1 MFDIADPI
9 VGLLGLPNLGVEATL
24 DMSAQTDMS
33 ASAIAVGVAS
43 VAMSA
48 DGSLAFNAVRI
59 TEAVAMSS
67 AESSLTAT
75 GIYVGLGVVAM
86 TAETSLSP
94 VGGIVYG
101 GASDMSAETALSA
114 TATYVV
120 IASTVSMSGE
130 SNMPA
135 ITPEPIYRLILPT
148 VEYAYST
155 NILLARYP
163 IANGVSL
170 VIDDGVG
177 ELREFVD
184 QNTTLTADYYF
195 GGGRNYQLTPT
206 QYTAVD
212 NAGFGYLVEVA

>member
-9 VGLLGLPNLGVEATL
+9 VGLLGLPNLGVDAAL
-24 DMSAQTDMS
+24 DMSAQSDMS

-75 GIYVGLGVVAM
+75 AIYVGLGVVAM
-86 TAETSLSP
+86 TAETNLSP

-101 GASDMSAETALSA
+101 GESDMTAETALSA
-114 TATYVV
+114 DATYVV
-120 IASTVSMSGE
+120 IASTVSMSAQ
-130 SNMPA
+130 SDMPDV
-135 ITPEPIYRLILPT
+135 TPEPIYRLKLPS
-148 VEYAYST
+148 VEYAYT
-155 NILLARYP
+155 DNILLARYP

-170 VIDDGVG
+170 VIDNGVG

-206 QYTAVD
+206 QYTAVTD
-212 NAGFGYLVEVA
+212 AGFGDLVEVA

>member
-9 VGLLGLPNLGVEATL
+9 VGLLGLPNLGVDAAL
-24 DMSAQTDMS
+24 DMSAQTDAS

-67 AESSLTAT
+67 AQSSLTAT

-86 TAETSLSP
+86 TASTSLSP

-101 GASDMSAETALSA
+101 GASDMTAATDLLA

-120 IASTVSMSGE
+120 IASTVSMSAQ
-130 SNMPA
+130 SAMPA
-135 ITPEPIYRLILPT
+135 ITPEPIYRLVLPT

-155 NILLARYP
+155 NILLVRYP

-170 VIDDGVG
+170 VIDGGVG

-195 GGGRNYQLTPT
+195 GGGRRHQLDPV
-206 QYTAVD
+206 QYSAVTD
-212 NAGFGYLVEVA
+212 AGFGDLVEVA

>member
-9 VGLLGLPNLGVEATL
+9 VGLLGLPNLGVDATL
-24 DMSAQTDMS
+24 DMSAQSELS
-33 ASAIAVGVAS
+33 ASGTGVLRS
-43 VAMSA
+43 TVAMSA

-59 TEAVAMSS
+59 TEAVALSS
-67 AESSLTAT
+67 AQSELTAT
-75 GIYVGLGVVAM
+75 GIYVGLGAAAM
-86 TAETSLSP
+86 SAESNFSP
-94 VGGIVYG
+94 VGGVVFG
-101 GASDMSAETALSA
+101 GASDMTAETALSA

-120 IASTVSMSGE
+120 IAFSVSMSAE

-135 ITPEPIYRLILPT
+135 VTPEPIYRLILPT

-170 VIDDGVG
+170 VIDNGVG

-195 GGGRNYQLTPT
+195 GGGRNYQLTPS

-212 NAGFGYLVEVA
+212 DAGFGYLVEVA

>member
-9 VGLLGLPNLGVEATL
+9 VGLLGLPNLGVDATL
-24 DMSAQTDMS
+24 DMSAQSELS
-33 ASAIAVGVAS
+33 ASGTGVLRS
-43 VAMSA
+43 TVAMSA
-48 DGSLAFNAVRI
+48 DGSLAFNVVRI

-75 GIYVGLGVVAM
+75 GIYVGLGAAAM
-86 TAETSLSP
+86 SAESNFSP
-94 VGGIVYG
+94 VGGVVFG
-101 GASDMSAETALSA
+101 GASDMTAETALSA

-120 IASTVSMSGE
+120 IASSVSMSAE

-135 ITPEPIYRLILPT
+135 VTPEPIYRLKLPT

-155 NILLARYP
+155 NVLLIRYP

-170 VIDDGVG
+170 VIDNGVG
-177 ELREFVD
+177 ELRQFVD

-212 NAGFGYLVEVA
+212 DAGFGYLVEVA

>member
-9 VGLLGLPNLGVEATL
+9 VGLLGLPNLGVDATL
-24 DMSAQTDMS
+24 DMSAQSEMS
-33 ASAIAVGVAS
+33 VSGTAVLRS
-43 VAMSA
+43 TVAMSG

-75 GIYVGLGVVAM
+75 AIYVGLGVVAM
-86 TAETSLSP
+86 SAETNLSP

>member
-1 MFDIADPI
+1 MFDIADPV
-9 VGLLGLPNLGVEATL
+9 VGLLGLPNLGVDAAL
-24 DMSAQTDMS
+24 DMSAQSELS
-33 ASAIAVGVAS
+33 ASGTGVLRS
-43 VAMSA
+43 TVAMSA

-75 GIYVGLGVVAM
+75 AIYAGLGVVAM
-86 TAETSLSP
+86 TAETNLSP

-101 GASDMSAETALSA
+101 GASDMTAETALSA

-120 IASTVSMSGE
+120 IASSVSMSAE

-135 ITPEPIYRLILPT
+135 VTPEPIYRLILPT

-170 VIDDGVG
+170 VIDNGVG

-212 NAGFGYLVEVA
+212 DAGFGYLVEVA